1 RLPRVLRTCG
11 PTGAHCG
18 DGPASAMLEARAP
31 ERRPHTLRATV
42 RGSSL
47 PDGRRVT
54 TLSPGRSCAPSPTG
68 PAAQLATRCAAGL
81 PPLPTRD
88 TTGRLRMAKGNVA
101 QARTAGGNVTTA
113 EPEFVQ
119 LLT

>member
-1 RLPRVLRTCG
+1 
-11 PTGAHCG
+11 TGG
-18 DGPASAMLEARAP
+18 RRA
-31 ERRPHTLRATV
+31 RRPA
-42 RGSSL
+42 
-47 PDGRRVT
+47 
-54 TLSPGRSCAPSPTG
+54 PGRSCAPSPTG

-119 LLT
+119 LLTPEGDRVEHPSYTVDFNDEEYRTIYRDFVIVRRLHTI